1 MFITF
6 SCPCNVNR
14 TTLIDA
20 ALATCSQAWLLPQP
34 VSSFGFAVLAVPR
47 FTSRFFFFSFLTVRK
62 VAKTEAHLQATLRPE
77 REREEALRA
86 LPLEG
91 RQGEHVLAE
100 VCRHV
105 CGMWWVG
112 STVLRTFSLTAIFVQ

>member
-1 MFITF
+1 MSTGPHLSKPHSRPAPKPGCFHN
-6 SCPCNVNR
+6 PYR
-14 TTLIDA
+14 PL
-20 ALATCSQAWLLPQP
+20 ALRCLPSL
-34 VSSFGFAVLAVPR
+34 VSLAV
-47 FTSRFFFFSFLTVRK
+47 FFFFSFLTVRK